1 MAKIDDSVKKKVP
14 ELRFP
19 GFTDDWEERKLSDIV
34 VRLTK
39 SSNNNQLPK
48 VEFEDIIAGEGRL
61 NKDISRKF
69 DDRKGTLFEPDNI
82 LYGKLRPYLKNW
94 LFSDFKG
101 IALGDFWVFKSKNSE
116 PKFVYSLIQADNYQ
130 RVANDTSGTKMPRSD
145 WKKVSSSNFSIPTS
159 LEEQQKIGSFF
170 KQLDNTIALH
180 QRKLDLLKEQKK
192 GYLQKM
198 FPKNGEKVPELRF
211 AGFADD
217 WEERKLGELGS
228 VAMNRR
234 IFKDQTSE
242 NEEVPFFKIGTFGSK
257 PDAFISRELFE
268 EYKLK
273 YPYPEI
279 GDILISASGSIGRT
293 VVYQGE
299 DEYFQDSNI
308 VWLKHDNRLDNKFL
322 KQFYSIVKW
331 QGLEGST
338 IKRLYNK
345 NILDTD
351 ISIPSTIEQNK
362 IGMFFE
368 QLDDTIALHQR
379 KLDLLKEQKKGYLQK
394 MFPKNGSKVPELRFA
409 GFADD
414 WEERKLSDI
423 ADRFDNL
430 RVPITASDRKSGDT
444 PYYGANGIQDYVEGF
459 THDGEFIL
467 VAEDGANDL
476 KNYPVQ
482 YVNGKVWV
490 NNHAHVLQGKK
501 TITDNKFLMNSIKNF
516 NIEPFLVGGGRAK
529 LNADVMMKLNVLL
542 PTFEEQEKIGSF
554 FKQLDDTI
562 TLHQR
567 KLDLL
572 KEQKKGFLQ
581 KMFI

>member
-19 GFTDDWEERKLSDIV
+19 GFTDDWE
-34 VRLTK
+34 
-39 SSNNNQLPK
+39 Q
-48 VEFEDIIAGEGRL
+48 
-61 NKDISRKF
+61 
-69 DDRKGTLFEPDNI
+69 
-82 LYGKLRPYLKNW
+82 
-94 LFSDFKG
+94 
-101 IALGDFWVFKSKNSE
+101 
-116 PKFVYSLIQADNYQ
+116 
-130 RVANDTSGTKMPRSD
+130 
-145 WKKVSSSNFSIPTS
+145 
-159 LEEQQKIGSFF
+159 
-170 KQLDNTIALH
+170 
-180 QRKLDLLKEQKK
+180 
-192 GYLQKM
+192 
-198 FPKNGEKVPELRF
+198 
-211 AGFADD
+211 
-217 WEERKLGELGS
+217 RKLGELSQKIS
-228 VAMNRR
+228 VGIATSSSKY
-234 IFKDQTSE
+234 FSSQDQG
-242 NEEVPFFKIGTFGSK
+242 VPFIKNQDIKENRINTKNLEYISK
-257 PDAFISRELFE
+257 EFDNKNKNKRV
-268 EYKLK
+268 KQ
-273 YPYPEI
+273 
-279 GDILISASGSIGRT
+279 GDIITARTGYPGLSA
-293 VVYQGE
+293 VVPKE
-299 DEYFQDSNI
+299 
-308 VWLKHDNRLDNKFL
+308 
-322 KQFYSIVKW
+322 
-331 QGLEGST
+331 LEGAQTFTTLITRPISEM
-338 IKRLYNK
+338 
-345 NILDTD
+345 ILSEY
-351 ISIPSTIEQNK
+351 ISIFINSPYGMKQISGMEAGGAQKNVNAGIVQNLLIPLPSLDEQKK
-362 IGMFFE
+362 ISNFILK
-368 QLDDTIALHQR
+368 LDDTIALHQR

-394 MFPKNGSKVPELRFA
+394 MFPKNGAKVPELRFA